1 MSFDWTEYFYLA
13 QDVMGQQSAGIIG
26 QEARQRCAMSRAY
39 YAVFAR
45 ARNHLRY
52 ADNDPHVPS
61 DPSAHYY
68 VRDQLR
74 RSSDRRRR
82 TLATLLGN
90 LRYHR
95 NQADYD
101 DSIVGLSSNTA
112 TALQEAASA
121 ITILNSL

>member
-13 QDVMGQQSAGIIG
+13 QDVIGQQSAGAIG

-52 ADNDPHVPS
+52 IDGDPNVPS
-61 DPSAHYY
+61 DPSAHRY

-74 RSSDRRRR
+74 RSRDPRRR

-90 LRYHR
+90 LRTYR

-101 DSIVGLSSNTA
+101 NSIPALSSNTA
-112 TALQEAASA
+112 TALQQAAHA
-121 ITILNSL
+121 IGILNSL